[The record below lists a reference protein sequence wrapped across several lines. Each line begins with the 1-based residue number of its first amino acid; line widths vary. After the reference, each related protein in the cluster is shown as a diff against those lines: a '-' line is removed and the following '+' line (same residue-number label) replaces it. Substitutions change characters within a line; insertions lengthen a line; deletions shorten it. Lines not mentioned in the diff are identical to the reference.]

1 MSDVEKQ
8 YEGADPHAP
17 HSTKSD
23 EIERQLGEVDPVYEA
38 KLVRKLDAFIIPTV
52 MLLYLLSF
60 LDRQVSFQSR
70 SSGFFIQKSRAS
82 TLEDFDWNKLQPTRQ
97 AS

>member
-8 YEGADPHAP
+8 YEGTDPRTPA
-17 HSTKSD
+17 STKSD

-38 KLVRKLDAFIIPTV
+38 KLVRKLDAFIIPVV

-60 LDRQVSFQSR
+60 LDR
-70 SSGFFIQKSRAS
+70 
-82 TLEDFDWNKLQPTRQ
+82 
-97 AS
+97 

>member
-8 YEGADPHAP
+8 YEGPDPHAR

-23 EIERQLGEVDPVYEA
+23 EIDRQLGEVDPVFEA
-38 KLVRKLDAFIIPTV
+38 KLVRKLDTFIIPVV

-60 LDRQVSFQSR
+60 LDR
-70 SSGFFIQKSRAS
+70 
-82 TLEDFDWNKLQPTRQ
+82 
-97 AS
+97 